1 MEDREGV
8 TMTQLNTSRLRLE
21 PFTEGHLAGLNRM
34 NSDPEVMRYLAAGR
48 PETLEETRAVIE
60 RVMKRWA
67 EVGYSWWALIER
79 DTDDLIGAGAI
90 QNLRREATSLPD
102 LACPLEIG
110 WRLRRDRWGRGLAV
124 EAARAMGDFA
134 FQTLHAPE
142 LLAVCDPANTASANV
157 MKRLGMQELGIQ
169 RWYGKE
175 LLTYR
180 IEAGPWVASAASGS
194 RERIAGRSVT

>member
-1 MEDREGV
+1 
-8 TMTQLNTSRLRLE
+8 MTLLTTSRLRLE
-21 PFTEGHLAGLNRM
+21 PFNEGHLAGLNAM
-34 NSDPEVMRYLAAGR
+34 NSDPEVMRYLSAGR

-60 RVMKRWA
+60 RVVTRWG

-79 DTDDLIGAGAI
+79 ETDELVGAGAI
-90 QNLRREATSLPD
+90 QNLRREATLVPD

-134 FQTLHAPE
+134 FNALSARE

-157 MKRLGMQELGIQ
+157 MKRLGMREIGIQ
-169 RWYGKE
+169 RWYGKD
-175 LLTYR
+175 LSTYH
-180 IEAGPWVASAASGS
+180 IGADQW
-194 RERIAGRSVT
+194 IAGAP

>member
-1 MEDREGV
+1 
-8 TMTQLNTSRLRLE
+8 MTLLTTSRLRLE
-21 PFTEGHLAGLNRM
+21 PFTEDHLSGLNRM
-34 NSDPEVMRYLAAGR
+34 NSDPEVMRYLSAGR

-60 RVMKRWA
+60 RVMKRWG
-67 EVGYSWWALIER
+67 ELGYSWWAIVER
-79 DTDDLIGAGAI
+79 GTGELVGAGAI
-90 QNLRREATSLPD
+90 QNLRREATLVPD

-134 FQTLHAPE
+134 FNELKAGE

-169 RWYGKE
+169 RWYGKD

-180 IEAGPWVASAASGS
+180 IEAEQWIANRHQRPAA
-194 RERIAGRSVT
+194 